1 MRPEDRRS
9 VPRSHC
15 AVHFLPSVF
24 CRPCDF
30 RNWLALGL
38 VLALATG
45 CEKANSAVA
54 KPVAA
59 PVKVEIGSPT
69 EKEVTDFQDFTG
81 RLEAVESVEI
91 RARVTGYLTK
101 VAFDPSIELGA
112 EVKAGDLL
120 FEIDEQPYQNS
131 LVAAEAKFAQAT
143 ARQKTTAAELARIE
157 ELVAKK
163 AATARDLERD
173 VGQNAEATASIEAA
187 TASISQAKLD
197 LEFAKIT
204 APISGRI
211 SRPLLTEGN
220 LVTPATG
227 SLTSIV
233 SVDPV
238 HLYFDMD
245 EPTLLTLQ
253 KMIREGKLKSA
264 AESEISLL
272 LGLANNEGHPYRGK
286 IDFVENKVD
295 PNTGTIRVRGVF
307 ANPKPERGARPLAP
321 GLFARVRLPLGEPH
335 KAVLISERAIGRDQG
350 QPFVYVVSADN
361 EVVYR
366 RVKLDAQHDGQR
378 VIADG
383 LTAADRIVVNGLQR
397 VRPGAK
403 VEAAK

>member
-1 MRPEDRRS
+1 MRPEDRRRVQS
-9 VPRSHC
+9 SHC
-15 AVHFLPSVF
+15 AVHLISPFF
-24 CRPCDF
+24 CRPRDF
-30 RNWLALGL
+30 RNWLALVL

-81 RLEAVESVEI
+81 RLEAVESVAI

-120 FEIDEQPYQNS
+120 FEIDERPYQNS

-143 ARQKTTAAELARIE
+143 ARQKTTAAELARTE

-204 APISGRI
+204 APISGRS

-220 LVTPATG
+220 LVTAATG

-253 KMIREGKLKSA
+253 KMIREGKLKLA

-272 LGLANNEGHPYRGK
+272 LGLANDEGIRIAARLTSWKTRSIPTPAR
-286 IDFVENKVD
+286 FVSVASSRTRSRN
-295 PNTGTIRVRGVF
+295 
-307 ANPKPERGARPLAP
+307 AERGRSRPASSRE
-321 GLFARVRLPLGEPH
+321 FACR
-335 KAVLISERAIGRDQG
+335 
-350 QPFVYVVSADN
+350 SAN
-361 EVVYR
+361 R
-366 RVKLDAQHDGQR
+366 TRQC
-378 VIADG
+378 
-383 LTAADRIVVNGLQR
+383 
-397 VRPGAK
+397 
-403 VEAAK
+403 

>member
-1 MRPEDRRS
+1 MIWTSRFRGA
-9 VPRSHC
+9 SHC
-15 AVHFLPSVF
+15 
-24 CRPCDF
+24 C
-30 RNWLALGL
+30 
-38 VLALATG
+38 VLALWLGLAVG
-45 CEKANSAVA
+45 CEKTNSAA
-54 KPVAA
+54 EKKAA
-59 PVKVEIGSPT
+59 PPVKVEIGTPT

-91 RARVTGYLTK
+91 RARVVGYLTK
-101 VAFDPSIELGA
+101 IAFDPSIELGA
-112 EVKAGDLL
+112 EVKKDDPL
-120 FEIDEQPYQNS
+120 FEIDERPYQNTLS
-131 LVAAEAKFAQAT
+131 AANAQLAQAT
-143 ARQKTTAAELARIE
+143 ARQKTTAAELARTE

-173 VGQNAEATASIEAA
+173 VGQDAEATASIAVA
-187 TASISQAKLD
+187 KASIAQAELD
-197 LEFAKIT
+197 LEFAKIK

-211 SRPLLTEGN
+211 SRSIPSEGD
-220 LVTPATG
+220 LITPSTG
-227 SLTSIV
+227 KLTSIV
-233 SVDPV
+233 SVDPI

-253 KMIREGKLKSA
+253 KRVREGKLDGP
-264 AESEISLL
+264 EMREIPLL
-272 LGLANNEGHPYRGK
+272 LGLANDDGHPYRGK
-286 IDFVENKVD
+286 LDFIENQVD

-350 QPFVYVVSADN
+350 QSFVYVVSADN

-366 RVKLDAQHDGQR
+366 RVKLGAQHDGQR

-383 LTAADRIVVNGLQR
+383 LSAGERIVTNGLQR

-403 VEAAK
+403 VEAATQK